1 MVQPYLRVTPV
12 LDYTLSLKFW
22 QEALPFQLL
31 FILRV
36 VDVDEGEVF
45 REEGVDLGA
54 GGGDAGGNELGDDSR
69 RQHDEGDSHGRA
81 EGGDEFLGV
90 DDAGFGVVGEE
101 DDRRKRYSNR
111 ERPLEEIW
119 LRGNGAIAF
128 KIINRELEVGLRAK
142 VVTTEV
148 RDEIID
154 ADFVVSFKNDFHMML
169 ASGFAKFFW
178 LDVR

>member
-1 MVQPYLRVTPV
+1 MY
-12 LDYTLSLKFW
+12 
-22 QEALPFQLL
+22 
-31 FILRV
+31 V

-119 LRGNGAIAF
+119 LRGNGAVAF
-128 KIINRELEVGLRAK
+128 KIVNRKLQIGLRAK
-142 VVTTEV
+142 IVTAEV
-148 RDEIID
+148 CDEVID
-154 ADFVVSFKNDFHMML
+154 TDFVVGFKDNFHMML
-169 ASGFAKFFW
+169 AGGFAKFFW
-178 LDVR
+178 LDMR